1 MIQQKPGFSYDKGN
15 SVKELER
22 DVHHTEPAASFLF
35 SQRSFQLVI
44 NMDRRFTAPLFLLS
58 CEPPKNI
65 KSLKG
70 QSGDMKLIPHI
81 CVWLNM
87 AMRKRHHI

>member
-1 MIQQKPGFSYDKGN
+1 MHTTQCMLRMIQQKPGFSHDKGN

-35 SQRSFQLVI
+35 SSPPSSSFQLVI

-58 CEPPKNI
+58 CEPNK
-65 KSLKG
+65 KYF
-70 QSGDMKLIPHI
+70 
-81 CVWLNM
+81 
-87 AMRKRHHI
+87 